1 MKIFKRAL
9 PALALLAMA
18 LSAFGQDR
26 KPLEPD
32 EQSQYMVSAKAGAV
46 NIVDGDV
53 SFKRGK
59 SDWDTLI
66 AGDELRAG
74 DAVKTASD
82 GRVEVLLSPGS
93 FLRLAGDSEF
103 LFSSTSVYNLRLKV
117 VRGSVIVEASAVE
130 SPIVVNAGQSRFSIV
145 KDGIY
150 RFTTEADGNGV
161 AMVRKGR
168 LLFADTTVKDGK
180 KIVVLAGG
188 TPMITS
194 FDKKAQDEF
203 DVWSKDRAK
212 TLIAANRKLSER
224 TIRRSLSMVRGGN
237 LWLYDPFFRTYTFLP
252 YGYGYNSPYGGGYRT
267 CNPYNPWRNGYPAV
281 EPSAAGMAA
290 DMAEVRVAAAAP
302 PVERPAAGHTR
313 RGQMGEEAFHL
324 PRQPA
329 TPVAVPPKAAL
340 TKRRP
345 VSYGLNEEALWS
357 FCQGASFWSS
367 PASFSSIANEA
378 RIPL

>member
-9 PALALLAMA
+9 SAIALLALALP
-18 LSAFGQDR
+18 AFGQDR
-26 KPLEPD
+26 KPLAQD
-32 EQSQYMVSAKAGAV
+32 EQSQYLVSAKAGAV
-46 NIVDGDV
+46 NIVDGDA

-74 DAVKTASD
+74 DTVKTTTD

-117 VRGSVIVEASAVE
+117 VSGSIIVEASAVD

-145 KDGIY
+145 RDGIY
-150 RFTTEADGNGV
+150 RFTSEANGNGV

-168 LLFADTTVKDGK
+168 LLFAETTIKDGK
-180 KIVVLAGG
+180 KIVVAGG
-188 TPMITS
+188 TPVITS
-194 FDKKAQDEF
+194 FDNKAQDEF
-203 DVWSKDRAK
+203 DVWSKGRAK

-224 TIRRSLSMVRGGN
+224 TIRRSLSMGGSGN

-267 CNPYNPWRNGYPAV
+267 CNPYNPWRNSYPGGGTVGGGGSGGGYGGG
-281 EPSAAGMAA
+281 STG
-290 DMAEVRVAAAAP
+290 
-302 PVERPAAGHTR
+302 GGGGST
-313 RGQMGEEAFHL
+313 GG
-324 PRQPA
+324 
-329 TPVAVPPKAAL
+329 
-340 TKRRP
+340 
-345 VSYGLNEEALWS
+345 
-357 FCQGASFWSS
+357 S
-367 PASFSSIANEA
+367 PASGGGTYQKGSDGGGSFSPPPTRDTGSGTSKG
-378 RIPL
+378 RIN